1 MISNILIAIIL
12 LLLTSTFL
20 CVNVWKK
27 RNFVKE
33 LYVEPFV
40 SAAYFAI
47 AFVFSVGIIIA
58 YLIYQQTSTLHWSG
72 LFLVLVSDLPLM
84 GAYAI
89 TATTCVYLDGNT
101 LVKKSIFYTKR
112 ILIDKNT
119 KIVEKIDRRII
130 QSEKN
135 TISIEAKGLTGKMNT
150 LIYRIKQIIGD

>member
-20 CVNVWKK
+20 FVNVWKK

-40 SAAYFAI
+40 RIFCDI
-47 AFVFSVGIIIA
+47 VRVFRGYYNCLFCFSTNFNSPLVGFI
-58 YLIYQQTSTLHWSG
+58 
-72 LFLVLVSDLPLM
+72 LVLVSDLPLM

-135 TISIEAKGLTGKMNT
+135 TISIEAKDLTGKMNT